1 MSSSTL
7 YKLSGGALM
16 IGGLLAAIGSL
27 LEAFV
32 TDPLS
37 PLWLLAVVPLFIGAL
52 FVLVGLPAL
61 YIRQVVKMG
70 TLGLVGF
77 VLLFVGQAIV
87 GIGGGVV
94 DLVALPW
101 LATVGPHL
109 LNSAPPPAGIVYFL
123 AGIVL
128 LLLGSIMFGIA
139 TLRAGILPRGAVI
152 LLLVSLALNFLKAI
166 PYLGS
171 LSLVVFYV
179 AFIWFGY
186 ALVASS
192 RTVQET
198 QPASAPGEKEE
209 ATASSS

>member
-1 MSSSTL
+1 
-7 YKLSGGALM
+7 M

-37 PLWLLAVVPLFIGAL
+37 PLWLLVVVPLFIGAL

-61 YIRQVVKMG
+61 LARQIAKMG
-70 TLGLVGF
+70 TLGLIGF
-77 VLLFVGQAIV
+77 GMLFVGQAIL

-94 DLVALPW
+94 DIVALPW
-101 LATVGPHL
+101 LATGGPHL
-109 LNSAPPPAGIVYFL
+109 LNSTPPSAGIVYFL
-123 AGIVL
+123 AGILL
-128 LLLGSIMFGIA
+128 LLLGSIVFGIA
-139 TLRAGILPRGAVI
+139 TIRAGILPRGPVV

-179 AFIWFGY
+179 ECMRAC
-186 ALVASS
+186 SHES
-192 RTVQET
+192 
-198 QPASAPGEKEE
+198 
-209 ATASSS
+209 